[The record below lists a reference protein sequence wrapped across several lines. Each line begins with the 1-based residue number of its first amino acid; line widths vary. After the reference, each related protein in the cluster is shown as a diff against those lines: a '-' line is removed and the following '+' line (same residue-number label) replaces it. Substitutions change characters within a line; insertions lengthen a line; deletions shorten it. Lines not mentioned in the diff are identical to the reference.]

1 MPRRPPPSPGNR
13 HGMTHGG
20 LATPSP
26 IELEPLEREI
36 FEALAADAPVK
47 DADGTLPAADRA
59 VVSLLAQTWWRLQNV
74 RTWLDEHGEVHTRRY
89 TSDDPKQK
97 RRRERAKR
105 KRRAY
110 DPMRV
115 VELEAKL
122 RREAADYLDAL
133 GMTPRSRAKLNLDQ
147 ARSFDLAKEWEEQDR
162 AKRRRGSIEGEARD
176 A

>member
-1 MPRRPPPSPGNR
+1 MPSPSPHQLARGLDRSGCSTRERKGVQVPRRPPPSPGNR

-122 RREAADYLDAL
+122 RRRLR
-133 GMTPRSRAKLNLDQ
+133 TTSTRSA
-147 ARSFDLAKEWEEQDR
+147 
-162 AKRRRGSIEGEARD
+162 
-176 A
+176 